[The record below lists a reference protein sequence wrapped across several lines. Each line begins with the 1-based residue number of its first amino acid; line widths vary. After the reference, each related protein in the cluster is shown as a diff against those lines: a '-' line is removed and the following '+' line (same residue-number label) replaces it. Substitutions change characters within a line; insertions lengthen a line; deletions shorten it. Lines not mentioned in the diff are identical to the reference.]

1 MTKVHVS
8 SSSDDEEIEILEG
21 MEGLLAASDECMIPP
36 GSTQRLMPEEGED
49 DSPEI
54 RRSIASVEER
64 LLSFYNHQ
72 MEHVHDKEQ
81 QQQYEKTRRRSRQA
95 QVQELPIL
103 KAHAYPCQGTHSS
116 LPSAPSV
123 WPQEPIMLRPTPLT
137 QTKIRGIRR
146 AHDKEYQ
153 DFAGFCAGC
162 ILPINTGKELPGESL
177 VIDFETKHFVGTLLM
192 RIKDAPSLK
201 GVKEGETSYF
211 DDKKRRF
218 QAVVKGKF
226 KTKLKMSECV
236 TGQVFYRP
244 AGSLPAKWVVTSFV
258 KFVSTLAPQLEASI
272 DGQEPRFLTPLVA
285 TAHTVLEKHMDDDGE
300 ASSESSDCVV
310 EGQVEEDLPESDE
323 RLYNYNV
330 YAGAQDIEAAL
341 EEPPANDAMSLM
353 KHVPNAN
360 LTDAGSVKSRQKVRK
375 KAFNAISAHHAD
387 EPVFELGKEYSFEF
401 YQHLLVFGNSLAID
415 MGRPI
420 GQVALAPITDG
431 QPLKFMS
438 AHKNPTTGDL
448 DELWSFDIWHESL
461 FPYAQAADEGV

>member
-1 MTKVHVS
+1 MFMTRNNNSNMKKHVVVVDKHKCKS
-8 SSSDDEEIEILEG
+8 FRFTRHTLILVKEH
-21 MEGLLAASDECMIPP
+21 
-36 GSTQRLMPEEGED
+36 TRHF
-49 DSPEI
+49 
-54 RRSIASVEER
+54 R
-64 LLSFYNHQ
+64 LLHPFG
-72 MEHVHDKEQ
+72 
-81 QQQYEKTRRRSRQA
+81 
-95 QVQELPIL
+95 L
-103 KAHAYPCQGTHSS
+103 KNQSCCVRH
-116 LPSAPSV
+116 
-123 WPQEPIMLRPTPLT
+123 PLT
-137 QTKIRGIRR
+137 QTKIRGIRH

-244 AGSLPAKWVVTSFV
+244 AGSLPAKWIVTSFV

-285 TAHTVLEKHMDDDGE
+285 TAHTVLEKHMDDGD
-300 ASSESSDCVV
+300 ASSESNDCVV
-310 EGQVEEDLPESDE
+310 EGQLVEKDLPESDE

-341 EEPPANDAMSLM
+341 EEPPACSETSLM

-360 LTDAGSVKSRQKVRK
+360 LTDAGSVTQDGKRFAKRPSTLYRHITLMNHALSSIKSIPL
-375 KAFNAISAHHAD
+375 NSIS
-387 EPVFELGKEYSFEF
+387 
-401 YQHLLVFGNSLAID
+401 
-415 MGRPI
+415 
-420 GQVALAPITDG
+420 TC
-431 QPLKFMS
+431 
-438 AHKNPTTGDL
+438 
-448 DELWSFDIWHESL
+448 
-461 FPYAQAADEGV
+461 